1 PWRAAVPRAAGRRRA
16 PRRPLDRR
24 GAGALRPGAARDEGA
39 VTAIAR
45 PAPARRPRPGVPRR
59 SPAPRPR
66 RADRRPRPALAHPI
80 PRCSRGRSRPRRHHH
95 HRQPRPRRS
104 GTTGRPR
111 DAAREGQ
118 RARRAR
124 HAPAGGLAR
133 LHTAPHGAGRHR
145 DGDLPRRDSR
155 RRSRRLQHHCRIG
168 GGPERAARGAARRGR
183 ARHRRRAARR
193 AVRGTRPPR
202 TLGGRMS
209 ATALVGPTLVA
220 LRRRLIGLLAFS
232 LLFLAVAAGTR
243 LLAPRHEG
251 HLEVEQLFQI
261 GGYPLVSGLL
271 LLGWVLGRFPLIA
284 SLVLLAGI
292 FSHDRNTG
300 YARIYTVRP
309 VSRLAIYGSRFAV
322 LTFIAFGLSALL

>member
-1 PWRAAVPRAAGRRRA
+1 
-16 PRRPLDRR
+16 
-24 GAGALRPGAARDEGA
+24 
-39 VTAIAR
+39 
-45 PAPARRPRPGVPRR
+45 
-59 SPAPRPR
+59 
-66 RADRRPRPALAHPI
+66 
-80 PRCSRGRSRPRRHHH
+80 
-95 HRQPRPRRS
+95 
-104 GTTGRPR
+104 
-111 DAAREGQ
+111 
-118 RARRAR
+118 
-124 HAPAGGLAR
+124 
-133 LHTAPHGAGRHR
+133 
-145 DGDLPRRDSR
+145 
-155 RRSRRLQHHCRIG
+155 
-168 GGPERAARGAARRGR
+168 
-183 ARHRRRAARR
+183 
-193 AVRGTRPPR
+193 
-202 TLGGRMS
+202 MS

-322 LTFIAFGLSALL
+322 LTFIAFGLSALLLPAFDVLLIGQWAGPGTIVLVAAYVLVYGSLVALLSVWTRADAWIALGIAIFAILWHALRTGGALDTTPVALREVLSFILPPHGALFQIETAFANAMPIPWAAFAYVIAYSAVLLVLAGLSLTRREI